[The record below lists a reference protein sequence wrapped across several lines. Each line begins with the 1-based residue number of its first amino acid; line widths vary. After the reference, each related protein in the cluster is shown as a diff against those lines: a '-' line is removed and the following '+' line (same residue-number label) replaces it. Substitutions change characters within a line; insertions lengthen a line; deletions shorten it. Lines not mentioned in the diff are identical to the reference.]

1 MGFYMKSLK
10 EFEPI
15 LKKSVSL
22 SPYTF
27 SGLGGVC
34 EFLAEPQSKE
44 ELASLYKV
52 CLAEKIPFRILG
64 NGCNLLVKSN
74 LVPGVVVRLSSHAFI
89 GFEDLGN
96 TIRMGAG
103 ASIFFAIRFCSEN
116 NMAGFETLIGIPG
129 TIGGALLSNTCDK
142 SGPISRF
149 VRKIEVLDS
158 LGNIQFRD
166 KEEVSFGETGSDL
179 RDPVILSVEF
189 SFEHDK
195 TDSIVKRLRKAWINR
210 KIQLPLGVP
219 YAGKIFKNPRG
230 LTAASLIEQAGFQ
243 KNRVGGAEF
252 CDRDLNFIIIH
263 PNAVVDDV
271 SKLIDQVQQGIKE
284 KFNLDLELEISIW

>member
-1 MGFYMKSLK
+1 MECLK
-10 EFEPI
+10 VFNLI
-15 LKKSVSL
+15 LKKSASL

-27 SGLGGVC
+27 SGLGGIC
-34 EFLAEPQSKE
+34 EYLAEPQSKE
-44 ELASLYKV
+44 QLANLYKV
-52 CLAEKIPFRILG
+52 CMAEKIPFRILG

-74 LVPGVVVRLSSHAFI
+74 LVLGVVVRLSHQVFS
-89 GFEDLGN
+89 GFENLGN
-96 TIRMGAG
+96 TVRMGAG
-103 ASIFFAIRFCSEN
+103 ASVFSAIRFCSEN

-129 TIGGALLSNTCDK
+129 TIGGALLSNTSDR

-158 LGNIQFRD
+158 LGNIQVRD
-166 KEEVSFGETGSDL
+166 KEEISFGEKGGGQE
-179 RDPVILSVEF
+179 DPVILSVEF

-195 TDSIVKRLRKAWINR
+195 TESIVKRLRKAWINR

-219 YAGKIFKNPRG
+219 YAGNIFKNPRG
-230 LTAASLIEQAGFQ
+230 LTAASLIEQSGFQ
-243 KNRVGGAEF
+243 KSRVGGAEF

-263 PNAVVDDV
+263 PTAGADDV
-271 SKLIDQVQQGIKE
+271 SKLIDQVKQGIKE